1 MEEADTLEHMRTTA
15 VLPKLANREMRSA
28 WHDNGRPD
36 THVRALDEASE
47 ILTGDNPAVFS
58 EDVDSKIRT
67 RFEGLVDGNVRWE
80 S

>member
-1 MEEADTLEHMRTTA
+1 MRTTA

-28 WHDNGRPD
+28 WHDNGSPD
-36 THVRALDEASE
+36 TQARALHEARE
-47 ILTGDNPAVFS
+47 ILTSDNPAVFS
-58 EDVDSKIRT
+58 EDVDSKIRI